1 MPKRDATENP
11 VRDQSGRPGR
21 AERCSDIPPPPPSK
35 PADKA
40 DFQLET
46 HAFYWFSRILSRR
59 NRALNAE
66 LRRFDLDYPRWRVMA
81 VLNQHPG
88 CSMQQLAEQSG
99 VDRTSLAH
107 TVALMARQGLLTRRA
122 RKADRRSIVLTLT
135 PRGRSLLARI
145 LPTVLAHSSQ
155 ALSGFTATEVRT
167 LFTLL
172 GRIAVNVGA

>member
-1 MPKRDATENP
+1 MVKANGRVKKATRAAPK
-11 VRDQSGRPGR
+11 
-21 AERCSDIPPPPPSK
+21 PPPAGPPGK
-35 PADKA
+35 M

-59 NRALNAE
+59 NRALNGE

-88 CSMQQLAEQSG
+88 CSMQQLAEHTG

-107 TVALMARQGLLTRRA
+107 TVTLMARQDLLTRQA
-122 RKADRRSIVLTLT
+122 RETDRRSIMLDLT
-135 PRGRSLLARI
+135 PRGRGLLGRI

-155 ALSGFTATEVRT
+155 ALSGFKATEIRM
-167 LFTLL
+167 LFKLL
-172 GRIAVNVGA
+172 QRMAGNIGANIGA